1 MFKNKCLGKKFSD
14 GITIE
19 GRSHEIGLERKSVA
33 HTEIGLTNPQK
44 KSIFICSLS
53 KNHYICRRINRTNR

>member
-19 GRSHEIGLERKSVA
+19 GVVMKSDWKGKVWRIRRSD
-33 HTEIGLTNPQK
+33 
-44 KSIFICSLS
+44 
-53 KNHYICRRINRTNR
+53 

>member
-19 GRSHEIGLERKSVA
+19 GVVMKSDWKGKSMA
-33 HTEIGLTNPQK
+33 HTEIVLTNPQN